1 MEADKRAVQVS
12 MALSGFLTPF
22 AGSSFNIA
30 LPSIA
35 REYALSAVSM
45 SWASLA
51 YLLTS
56 AMFLIPFGKVADMY
70 GRKRVF
76 LYGIAVFTVA
86 SGLLAVYPSSST
98 IIAFRALQGLGSA
111 MIFGTGVAIL
121 VTVHEPHERGRV
133 LGLNIAAVYVGLS
146 VGPTLGGFL
155 TTSFGW
161 RSIFLV
167 NVAVGLLVIA
177 TTLTKIKGDWAE
189 PGDKTFDMVGSGVY
203 SAMLL
208 VLMYGMSLLPDADA
222 WIWIAGGLLL
232 LGVFIYV
239 EARAENPV
247 LDVRLFASNKA
258 FSYSNLAALINFSA
272 TFAMTLLLSMYLQ
285 YLKALNAQQA
295 GMVMIASPVMQA
307 LVSPVAGRLSDRYA
321 PYRLAAVGMTVTGVS
336 IVPFIFL
343 EAETSLI
350 YIAGS
355 LALLGVGLALFASPN
370 TNAVMGSVDKSRYG
384 VASSTVGTMRLTG
397 QMLSTGIAMTLFA
410 INMGGAQIT
419 PELYPQLLT
428 SIKTTF
434 TVFFVLCIPGV
445 AASLVRGRIKQVNE
459 VET

>member
-1 MEADKRAVQVS
+1 LEADKRAVQVS

-86 SGLLAVYPSSST
+86 SGLLAVHPSSST

>member
-189 PGDKTFDMVGSGVY
+189 PGDKRFDMVGSGVY

-350 YIAGS
+350 YVAGS

>member
-1 MEADKRAVQVS
+1 LEADKRAVQVS

-189 PGDKTFDMVGSGVY
+189 PGDKRFDMVGSGVY